1 MVLRFALLPMP
12 DTLQTM
18 VNFLSKGGLF
28 MWPLLVCSIVTVAT
42 IVLAALTLRQRK
54 VLPLVIESEIERLT
68 PGGSAERLM
77 RIVNE
82 DNSSLAGV
90 VRTALHH
97 LRWPR
102 AENIESVQTRA
113 RRELV
118 RLERGLIVLE
128 VVTGIAPLIGLIGT
142 VSGLVHVFSGLGVN
156 TGASDTKAVALGISE
171 ALNCTIFGLSIA
183 VPALIA
189 FSYFSKKVEVMSV
202 EMESLVSDLIAKCYF
217 GRVPSGEP
225 TAARAMAQ
233 GPARTPHAPQPASG

>member
-1 MVLRFALLPMP
+1 MT
-12 DTLQTM
+12 DTFHTM
-18 VNFLSKGGLF
+18 MNFLNKGGLF
-28 MWPLLVCSIVTVAT
+28 MWPLLLASIVTVTT
-42 IVLAALTLRQRK
+42 IVLAALTLRERK
-54 VLPLVIESEIERLT
+54 VLPLVIESEIERLM
-68 PGGSAERLM
+68 PGGTVERLL

-82 DNSSLAGV
+82 DTSSLAGV
-90 VRTALHH
+90 VRTALQH

-183 VPALIA
+183 VPALIS

-202 EMESLVSDLIAKCYF
+202 EMESLVSDLIAKCYY

-225 TAARAMAQ
+225 STASRAVVAPAPARA
-233 GPARTPHAPQPASG
+233 PAG

>member
-1 MVLRFALLPMP
+1 MIETFH
-12 DTLQTM
+12 TM
-18 VNFLSKGGLF
+18 VNFLNKGGLF
-28 MWPLLVCSIVTVAT
+28 MWPLLFCSIVTVAT
-42 IVLAALTLRQRK
+42 IVLAALTLRECK

-68 PGGSAERLM
+68 PGGNAERLV

-90 VRTALHH
+90 VKTALEH

-142 VSGLVHVFSGLGVN
+142 VSGLVHVFSGLGLS

-202 EMESLVSDLIAKCYF
+202 EMESLVSDLIAKCYY
-217 GRVPSGEP
+217 GRVQSGDPNSPRTVAP
-225 TAARAMAQ
+225 TPAAARA
-233 GPARTPHAPQPASG
+233 PVR

>member
-1 MVLRFALLPMP
+1 MTEIFH
-12 DTLQTM
+12 TM
-18 VNFLSKGGLF
+18 MNFLGKGGMF
-28 MWPLLVCSIVTVAT
+28 MWPLLLCSIVTVAT
-42 IVLAALTLRQRK
+42 IVMAALTLRDRK

-68 PGGSAERLM
+68 PGGSAERLV
-77 RIVNE
+77 RIVN
-82 DNSSLAGV
+82 DDGSSLAAV
-90 VRTALHH
+90 VRTALQH

-142 VSGLVHVFSGLGVN
+142 VSGLVHVFSGLGLS

-183 VPALIA
+183 VPALIG
-189 FSYFSKKVEVMSV
+189 FSYFSKKIEVMSV
-202 EMESLVSDLIAKCYF
+202 EMESLVSDLIAKCYY
-217 GRVPSGEP
+217 GRVQSGDPTSPPRAVSPSP
-225 TAARAMAQ
+225 ARAPI
-233 GPARTPHAPQPASG
+233 G

>member
-1 MVLRFALLPMP
+1 MTE
-12 DTLQTM
+12 TLQTM
-18 VNFLSKGGLF
+18 VTFFTKGGYF
-28 MWPLLVCSIVTVAT
+28 MWPLLACSIVTVTT
-42 IVLAALTLRQRK
+42 IVLSILTLRERK

-77 RIVNE
+77 RIVN
-82 DNSSLAGV
+82 DDSSSLASV
-90 VRTALHH
+90 VRTALQH

-142 VSGLVHVFSGLGVN
+142 VAGLVHVFSGLGVN

-183 VPALIA
+183 VPALIG
-189 FSYFSKKVEVMSV
+189 FSDFSKKIEVMSV
-202 EMESLVSDLIAKCYF
+202 EMESLVSDLIAKCYY
-217 GRVPSGEP
+217 GRVPSGEAVLP
-225 TAARAMAQ
+225 PRTTSPA
-233 GPARTPHAPQPASG
+233 PARTPGG

>member
-1 MVLRFALLPMP
+1 MTE
-12 DTLQTM
+12 TLQTM
-18 VNFLSKGGLF
+18 LTFFSKGGLF
-28 MWPLLVCSIVTVAT
+28 MWPLLACSIVTVTT
-42 IVLAALTLRQRK
+42 IVLSILTLREKK

-77 RIVNE
+77 RIVN
-82 DNSSLAGV
+82 DDSSSLASV
-90 VRTALHH
+90 VRTALQH

-142 VSGLVHVFSGLGVN
+142 VAGLVHVFSGLGVN

-183 VPALIA
+183 VPALIG
-189 FSYFSKKVEVMSV
+189 FSYFSKKIEVMSV
-202 EMESLVSDLIAKCYF
+202 EMESLVSDLIAKCYY
-217 GRVPSGEP
+217 GRVPSGEAVP
-225 TAARAMAQ
+225 PPRTTSPA
-233 GPARTPHAPQPASG
+233 PARTPGG

>member
-1 MVLRFALLPMP
+1 M
-12 DTLQTM
+12 TETIQTM
-18 VNFLSKGGLF
+18 VTFFTKGGLF
-28 MWPLLVCSIVTVAT
+28 MWPLLACSIVTVTT
-42 IVLAALTLRQRK
+42 IVLSILTLRERK

-77 RIVNE
+77 RIVND
-82 DNSSLAGV
+82 DNSSLASV
-90 VRTALHH
+90 VRTALQH

-142 VSGLVHVFSGLGVN
+142 VAGLVHVFSGLGLN

-183 VPALIA
+183 VPALIG
-189 FSYFSKKVEVMSV
+189 FSYFSKKIEVMSV
-202 EMESLVSDLIAKCYF
+202 EMESLVSDLIAKCYY
-217 GRVPSGEP
+217 GRVPSGEAVLP
-225 TAARAMAQ
+225 PRTTSPAPARAPV
-233 GPARTPHAPQPASG
+233 G

>member
-1 MVLRFALLPMP
+1 MTALFLAEATNPLQSVVEFLLR
-12 DTLQTM
+12 
-18 VNFLSKGGLF
+18 GGPF
-28 MWPLLVCSIVTVAT
+28 MWPLLICSIV
-42 IVLAALTLRQRK
+42 ALTVIILRTMALRRK
-54 VLPLVIESEIERLT
+54 NVLPLVIESEIERLM

-77 RIVNE
+77 RIVN
-82 DNSSLAGV
+82 DDSSSLAGV
-90 VRTALHH
+90 VRTALQH

-102 AENIESVQTRA
+102 SENIESVQTRA

-142 VSGLVHVFSGLGVN
+142 VSGLVHVFSGLGLS

-202 EMESLVSDLIAKCYF
+202 EMESLVSDLIAKCYY
-217 GRVPSGEP
+217 GRPHSGEP
-225 TAARAMAQ
+225 LPPSRTNVPAAARAPV
-233 GPARTPHAPQPASG
+233 G